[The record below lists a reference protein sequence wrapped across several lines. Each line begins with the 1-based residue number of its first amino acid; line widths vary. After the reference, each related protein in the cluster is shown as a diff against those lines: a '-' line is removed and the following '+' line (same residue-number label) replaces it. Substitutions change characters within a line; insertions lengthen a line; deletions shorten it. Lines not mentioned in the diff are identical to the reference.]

1 MSAAVNAPRP
11 IGIGPGVTLHYQEAG
26 QGAPLVL
33 IHGLTGDLGS
43 WGGQMPVFAQTY
55 RTISY
60 SRRFSRPNR
69 NDLSASPGHSVWV
82 EADDLAGLLDA
93 LDASPAI
100 LVGSSFGAYVALA
113 LAMTHPEKV
122 RALVLSEPPVF
133 DWADQVPG
141 GAALRERYVQD
152 VLVPSRAAFD
162 RGDDRAA
169 QMIYAR
175 FVMGQDALDQLPDA
189 VRERRFSNV
198 DPIKALALS
207 RHENLPLNVA
217 ALAQIK
223 APTLFMSGAQTQP
236 LFAAVFQAA
245 QTLMPQAQFHQ
256 VADSGHSV
264 YREQTDVFNAL
275 TLAFLARHGPA
286 SCHGLKMG

>member
-1 MSAAVNAPRP
+1 MSQAVMAPRP
-11 IGIGPGVTLHYQEAG
+11 IRVRPGVELHYQEAG
-26 QGAPLVL
+26 TGLPLVL

-43 WGGQMPVFAQTY
+43 WGAQMPVLAQTY
-55 RTISY
+55 RAITY

-69 NDLSASPGHSVWV
+69 NDLLASPAHSVWV
-82 EADDLAGLLDA
+82 EVDDLAGLLDA

-141 GAALRERYVQD
+141 GAALRERYEQE
-152 VLVPSRAAFD
+152 VLVPSRAAFE
-162 RGDDRAA
+162 RGDDAAA

-175 FVMGQDALDQLPDA
+175 FVMGEAALDQLPNP

-198 DPIKALALS
+198 DPIKALARS
-207 RHENLPLNVA
+207 RRETMPLDLTA
-217 ALAQIK
+217 IQRIQ
-223 APTLFMSGAQTQP
+223 APTLFLSGAQTRP

-245 QTLMPQAQFHQ
+245 QRLMPQAQFHQ
-256 VADSGHSV
+256 VAGSGHSV
-264 YREQTDVFNAL
+264 YREQADVFNAL
-275 TLAFLARHGPA
+275 TLAFLAGQ
-286 SCHGLKMG
+286 GL